1 MVHAEDQTYSPDI
14 FYIINYNKTRGISPL
29 LIQTT
34 TMKYKLPTKSRIH
47 HNKYPI
53 APAIYRKSVVASNFP
68 EAELGEKIYHYVR
81 GYQLIA
87 DRLRSLNLTKE
98 DVKRIHAVVK
108 SDWGPGLTY
117 EYPRTNDLEGI
128 KKLFALCDKW
138 YEEMDSTTD
147 NVKCVFH

>member
-1 MVHAEDQTYSPDI
+1 
-14 FYIINYNKTRGISPL
+14 
-29 LIQTT
+29 
-34 TMKYKLPTKSRIH
+34 MKYKLPTKSRNH
-47 HNKYPI
+47 HNKFPI
-53 APAIYRKSVVASNFP
+53 VPSISRMVILSYFSEPVLAV
-68 EAELGEKIYHYVR
+68 KIYNYLR
-81 GYQLIA
+81 GFQLIA
-87 DRLRSLNLTKE
+87 DRYGTQNLTKE

-147 NVKCVFH
+147 NVKCVFHYYDNHYVCSEYIEGL

>member
-1 MVHAEDQTYSPDI
+1 
-14 FYIINYNKTRGISPL
+14 
-29 LIQTT
+29 
-34 TMKYKLPTKSRIH
+34 MKYKLPTKSRIH

-147 NVKCVFH
+147 NVKYVFHYYDNHYVCSEYIEGL

>member
-1 MVHAEDQTYSPDI
+1 MVIVSYFS
-14 FYIINYNKTRGISPL
+14 
-29 LIQTT
+29 
-34 TMKYKLPTKSRIH
+34 
-47 HNKYPI
+47 
-53 APAIYRKSVVASNFP
+53 
-68 EAELGEKIYHYVR
+68 EAVLAVKIYNYLR
-81 GYQLIA
+81 GFQLIA
-87 DRLRSLNLTKE
+87 DRYGTQNLTKE

-147 NVKCVFH
+147 NVKCVFHYYDNYYICSNYFEGL